1 MRAKSFREAIAKY
14 AESPTE
20 HRELTKIVDLLE
32 KTGRIPMT
40 TPVKSPMEFPQILQ
54 QVTRLLGKR
63 LDMDP
68 AYIKSEDNIANTMD
82 SISVIEFVLGLE
94 EFFQLEIPDEVVE
107 GAKTVEDIARRVE
120 EQLLAQGRVADHAV
134 KPPIDLNEIDP
145 VCGERQGVLTVKSAG
160 TLLVETCYRA
170 SSAAGWWK
178 SEGMDLSVEIKRS
191 SMLAGAL
198 VAQKL
203 CLIHSEVSEAMEGH
217 RKGLKDDKLKH
228 RPMIEVE
235 LADALIRICDLA
247 GALGLDLGGAVEEK
261 LAYNA
266 TRADHKQEARN
277 ASGGKSY

>member
-1 MRAKSFREAIAKY
+1 MNPAK
-14 AESPTE
+14 P
-20 HRELTKIVDLLE
+20 
-32 KTGRIPMT
+32 
-40 TPVKSPMEFPQILQ
+40 PMEFPQILQ
-54 QVTRLLGKR
+54 QVTRLLGKH
-63 LDMDP
+63 LDMAP
-68 AYIKSEDNIANTMD
+68 VQIKPEDGITSTLKMD
-82 SISVIEFVLGLE
+82 SLSAVEFVLGLE
-94 EFFQLEIPDEVVE
+94 SHFGVEIPDEVVE

-134 KPPIDLNEIDP
+134 KPPIDLDEIGP
-145 VCGERQGVLTVKSAG
+145 VGGEQQNVLTVKSAG

-247 GALGLDLGGAVEEK
+247 GALGLDLGGAIEEK